1 VTDSTEISIG
11 LALAFVSALAVNW
24 AYAREHDAVSVMP
37 PFSVRRPLAFVATV
51 ARDRRWVVGFGV
63 ESAGWL
69 VYVAALRLAPIALVQ
84 AVCASGIAVLAF
96 ASAHGHP
103 GRLAGHERLA
113 VLVAVGGLLL
123 LALSLVGT
131 GQSDHRP
138 HVAAVSVWLVATC
151 AGAVVIALVG
161 LGIARAPALGLAAGL
176 LFACGDIC
184 AKLVGYGGAWLLA
197 VVLLV
202 ASYAL
207 GTGVLQGGFQHGDAL
222 TAAGLATL
230 ATNAVPIAAGFVVF
244 DEQLP
249 SGVQGALQ
257 LAAFASLVV
266 SAVLLA
272 GRTTAASRG

>member
-1 VTDSTEISIG
+1 MTDSTEISVG
-11 LALAFVSALAVNW
+11 LALAFGSALAVNW
-24 AYAREHDAVSVMP
+24 AYAREHDAVSAMP
-37 PFSVRRPLAFVATV
+37 PFSVRRPWAFVTTV
-51 ARDRRWVVGFGV
+51 ARDRGWMLGFGA

-69 VYVAALRLAPIALVQ
+69 VYVAALQLAPIALVQ

-103 GRLAGHERLA
+103 RRLARHERLG

-131 GQSDHRP
+131 RQSDHRP
-138 HVAAVSVWLVATC
+138 DVAAVSVWLVATS
-151 AGAVVIALVG
+151 AGALVLAVVG

-197 VVLLV
+197 VALLV
-202 ASYAL
+202 ACYAL
-207 GTGVLQGGFQHGDAL
+207 GTGVLQGGFQHGGAL

-272 GRTTAASRG
+272 GRTTAGSRG